1 MPRVTTLKEDPPESL
16 QRQELGSPVVRFAG
30 DSGDGMQLT
39 GGRFTETTAIV
50 GNDLSTLP
58 DFPAEIRAPAG
69 SLAGVSAFQ
78 IKFSS
83 KDIHTPGDKPDVLVA
98 MNPAALKVHQ
108 KELIPGGTMIVNTDA
123 FTKKNLKFAGYETN
137 PIEDGSLDDY
147 FTLIPIEMNK
157 MVTRACEGLDMPPKL
172 VGRTKNFFALG
183 VLFYMYDRPLDTTE
197 GWLKKKFKGKDAI
210 IEANTRALNAG
221 YNYGDT
227 TELFM
232 TRFKVEKANLPSGTY
247 RNMNGNLATSLGL
260 LAASEKSGLN
270 LFYGGYPITP
280 ASDILHTLAAWKHF
294 GVQTFQA
301 EDEIAG
307 ISSVIGAAFTG
318 NLAVTATSGPGIAL
332 KGEAMGLGIITE
344 LPMVIINVQRGG
356 PSTGLPT
363 KTEQS
368 DLNQAL
374 YGRNGEAPMPV
385 IAAATPGDCFY
396 AAYDACRIALKYM
409 TPVMLLSDGYL
420 ANGSEPW
427 MIPNVDDLEEID
439 VTFVHEKNSDDEFLP
454 YLRNEETLSRP
465 WAIPGTPGLEHRL
478 GGIEKDENT
487 GHVSYDPEN
496 HHRMVELR
504 QEKVNRIQQDI
515 APIKIFGEDHGDML
529 ILSWGGTYGSCRSAV
544 ETLQEESKKVS
555 HAHIR
560 WISPLPKDLGEIIIG
575 FKNVLVP
582 EINLGQF
589 LRLIRA
595 EYLVDAK
602 GLNLVRGRPIS
613 ASTIVETVKKT
624 LG

>member
-1 MPRVTTLKEDPPESL
+1 MGKTFKTIDEAVI
-16 QRQELGSPVVRFAG
+16 RFAG

-478 GGIEKDENT
+478 GGIEKEENT

-544 ETLQEESKKVS
+544 ETLQEEGKKVS

>member
-1 MPRVTTLKEDPPESL
+1 MGKTFKTIDEAVI
-16 QRQELGSPVVRFAG
+16 RFAG

-147 FTLIPIEMNK
+147 FTLIPVEMNK

-232 TRFKVEKANLPSGTY
+232 TRFKIEKANLPSGTY

-427 MIPNVDDLEEID
+427 MIPNVDDLDEID

-478 GGIEKDENT
+478 GGIEKAENT

-544 ETLQEESKKVS
+544 ETLQEEGKKVS

-613 ASTIVETVKKT
+613 ALTIVETVKKT
-624 LG
+624 LS

>member
-1 MPRVTTLKEDPPESL
+1 MGKTFKTIDEAVI
-16 QRQELGSPVVRFAG
+16 RFAG

-83 KDIHTPGDKPDVLVA
+83 KDIHTPGVNPDVLVA

-108 KELIPGGTMIVNTDA
+108 KEIIPGGTLIINTDA
-123 FTKKNLKFAGYETN
+123 FTKKNLKFAGYESN

-147 FTLIPIEMNK
+147 FTLIPVEMNK
-157 MVTRACEGLDMPPKL
+157 MVTAACEGLDLSPKL

-183 VLFYMYDRPLDTTE
+183 ILFYMYDRPLDATE
-197 GWLKKKFKGKDAI
+197 AWLKKKFKGKDAI

-232 TRFKVEKANLPSGTY
+232 TRYKVEKANLPSGTY

-260 LAASEKSGLN
+260 LAASQRSGLK

-280 ASDILHTLAAWKHF
+280 ASDILHTLAIWKHF

-318 NLAVTATSGPGIAL
+318 KLAVTATSGPGIAL
-332 KGEAMGLGIITE
+332 KGEALGLGVITE
-344 LPMVIINVQRGG
+344 LPLVVINVQRGG

-374 YGRNGEAPMPV
+374 YGRNGEAPLPV
-385 IAAATPGDCFY
+385 IAPATPGDCFY
-396 AAYDACRIALKYM
+396 AAYEACRIALKFM

-427 MIPNVDDLEEID
+427 KIPNVDDLEDID
-439 VTFVHEKNSDDEFLP
+439 VKFAHKQNSENDFLP
-454 YLRNEETLSRP
+454 YLRDEDTLARP

-478 GGIEKDENT
+478 GGIEKEENT

-504 QEKVNRIQQDI
+504 QEKVNRIQHDI
-515 APIKIFGEDHGDML
+515 LPLEVFGEDHGDML
-529 ILSWGGTYGSCRSAV
+529 VVSWGGTYGACRSAV
-544 ETLQEESKKVS
+544 ETLNEEGKKVS
-555 HAHIR
+555 HVHLR
-560 WISPLPKDLGEIIIG
+560 WINPLPKDLGEIISDSKM
-575 FKNVLVP
+575 FWFRK
-582 EINLGQF
+582 
-589 LRLIRA
+589 LI
-595 EYLVDAK
+595 
-602 GLNLVRGRPIS
+602 
-613 ASTIVETVKKT
+613 
-624 LG
+624 

>member
-1 MPRVTTLKEDPPESL
+1 MGKTFKTIDDAVI
-16 QRQELGSPVVRFAG
+16 RFAG

-39 GGRFTETTAIV
+39 GGRFTETTAVV

-78 IKFSS
+78 IHFSS
-83 KDIHTPGDKPDVLVA
+83 KDIHTPGDSPDVLVA

-108 KELIPGGTMIVNTDA
+108 AEIVPGGTIILNTDA
-123 FTKKNLKFAGYETN
+123 FSKKNLNFAGYESN
-137 PIEDGSLDDY
+137 PIEDGTLDDY

-157 MVTRACEGLDMPPKL
+157 LVTAACEGLNMSRKF

-183 VLFYMYDRPLDTTE
+183 VLYYMYDRPLDATE
-197 GWLKKKFKGKDAI
+197 KWLEKKFAGKDVI
-210 IEANTRALNAG
+210 IEANKRAMNAG
-221 YNYGDT
+221 YNYADT
-227 TELFM
+227 TELFT
-232 TRFKVEKANLPSGTY
+232 TRFKVEKAVLPKGTY
-247 RNMNGNLATSLGL
+247 RNINGNYATSLGL
-260 LAASEKSGLN
+260 LAASEKSGLK

-307 ISSVIGAAFTG
+307 ITSIIGAAFTG
-318 NLAVTATSGPGIAL
+318 NLSVTATSGPGIAL
-332 KGEAMGLGIITE
+332 KGEAMGLAVMTE

-363 KTEQS
+363 KTEQA

-374 YGRNGEAPMPV
+374 YGRNGEAPIPI
-385 IAAATPGDCFY
+385 IAASTPGDCFY
-396 AAYDACRIALKYM
+396 AAYEAARIAVKYM
-409 TPVMLLSDGYL
+409 TPVVLLSDGYL

-427 MIPNVDDLEEID
+427 KIPNVKDLDSID
-439 VTFVHEKNSDDEFLP
+439 VKFAKNTKKESDFLP
-454 YLRNEETLSRP
+454 YERDEKTLSRP
-465 WAIPGTPGLEHRL
+465 WAIPGTPGLEHRV
-478 GGIEKDENT
+478 GGLEKAENT
-487 GHVSYDPEN
+487 GHVSYDPDN

-504 QEKVNRIQQDI
+504 QEKVNRIQNDI
-515 APIKIFGEDHGDML
+515 SKTEVFGDKNGDVL
-529 ILSWGGTYGSCRSAV
+529 IISWGGTYGSCRSAV
-544 ETLQEESKKVS
+544 ETLHEEGKSVA
-555 HAHIR
+555 HAHLR
-560 WISPLPKDLGEIIIG
+560 WISPLPKDLGEIIIK

-582 EINLGQF
+582 EINMGQ
-589 LRLIRA
+589 LIKLIRS

-602 GLNLVRGRPIS
+602 GLNQVTGRPIS
-613 ASTIVETVKKT
+613 ATRIIENVNQ
-624 LG
+624 LIG

>member
-1 MPRVTTLKEDPPESL
+1 MGKTFKTIDEAVI
-16 QRQELGSPVVRFAG
+16 RFAG

-544 ETLQEESKKVS
+544 ETLQEEGKKVS

>member
-1 MPRVTTLKEDPPESL
+1 MGKTFKTIDEAVI
-16 QRQELGSPVVRFAG
+16 RFAG

-83 KDIHTPGDKPDVLVA
+83 KDIHTPGVNPDVLVA

-108 KELIPGGTMIVNTDA
+108 KEIIPGGTLILNTDA
-123 FTKKNLKFAGYETN
+123 FTKKNLKFAGYESN

-157 MVTRACEGLDMPPKL
+157 MVTAACEGLDLSPKL
-172 VGRTKNFFALG
+172 IGRTKNLFALG
-183 VLFYMYDRPLDTTE
+183 ILFYMYDRPLDATE
-197 GWLKKKFKGKDAI
+197 AWLKKKFKGKDAI

-232 TRFKVEKANLPSGTY
+232 TRYKVEKASLPSGTY
-247 RNMNGNLATSLGL
+247 RNMNGNLAASLGL
-260 LAASEKSGLN
+260 LAASERSGLK

-280 ASDILHTLAAWKHF
+280 ASDILHMLAIWKHF

-307 ISSVIGAAFTG
+307 IASVIGAAFAG
-318 NLAVTATSGPGIAL
+318 KLAVTATSGPGIAL
-332 KGEAMGLGIITE
+332 KGESLGLGVITE
-344 LPMVIINVQRGG
+344 LPMVVINVQRGG

-385 IAAATPGDCFY
+385 IAPATPGDCFY
-396 AAYDACRIALKYM
+396 AAYEACRIALKFM
-409 TPVMLLSDGYL
+409 TPVMFLSDGYL

-427 MIPNVDDLEEID
+427 KIPNVDDLEDID
-439 VTFVHEKNSDDEFLP
+439 IKFSHDKNSENDFLP
-454 YLRNEETLSRP
+454 YLRDEDTLARP

-478 GGIEKDENT
+478 GGIEKAENT

-504 QEKVNRIQQDI
+504 QEKINRIQHDI
-515 APIKIFGEDHGDML
+515 PPLEVFGEDHGDML
-529 ILSWGGTYGSCRSAV
+529 VVSWGGTYGACRSAV
-544 ETLQEESKKVS
+544 ETLNEEGKKAS
-555 HAHIR
+555 HVHLR
-560 WISPLPKDLGEIIIG
+560 WINPLPKDLGEIIIG

-582 EINLGQF
+582 EINLGQL
-589 LRLIRA
+589 LRLIRS
-595 EYLVDAK
+595 EYLVDAQ
-602 GLNLVRGRPIS
+602 GLNLVRGRPIG

-624 LG
+624 IG

>member
-1 MPRVTTLKEDPPESL
+1 MGKTFKTIDEAVI
-16 QRQELGSPVVRFAG
+16 RFAG

-409 TPVMLLSDGYL
+409 TPVIMLSDGYL

-478 GGIEKDENT
+478 GGIEKAENT

-544 ETLQEESKKVS
+544 ETLQEEGKKVS

>member
-1 MPRVTTLKEDPPESL
+1 MGKTFKTIDDAVI
-16 QRQELGSPVVRFAG
+16 RFAG

-39 GGRFTETTAIV
+39 GGRFTETTAVV

-78 IKFSS
+78 IHFSS
-83 KDIHTPGDKPDVLVA
+83 KDIHTPGDSPDVLVA

-108 KELIPGGTMIVNTDA
+108 AEIVPGGTIILNTDA
-123 FTKKNLKFAGYETN
+123 FSKKNLNFAGYESN
-137 PIEDGSLDDY
+137 PIEDGTLDDY

-157 MVTRACEGLDMPPKL
+157 LVTAACEGLNMSRKF

-183 VLFYMYDRPLDTTE
+183 VLYYMYDRPLDATE
-197 GWLKKKFKGKDAI
+197 KWLEKKFAGKDVI
-210 IEANTRALNAG
+210 IEANKRAMNAG
-221 YNYGDT
+221 YNYADT
-227 TELFM
+227 TELFT
-232 TRFKVEKANLPSGTY
+232 TRFKVEKAVLPKGTY
-247 RNMNGNLATSLGL
+247 RNINGNYATSLGL
-260 LAASEKSGLN
+260 LAASEKSGLK

-307 ISSVIGAAFTG
+307 ITSIIGAAFTG
-318 NLAVTATSGPGIAL
+318 NLSVTATSGPGIAL
-332 KGEAMGLGIITE
+332 KGEAMGLAVMTE

-363 KTEQS
+363 KTEQA

-374 YGRNGEAPMPV
+374 YGRNGEAPIPI
-385 IAAATPGDCFY
+385 IAASTPGDCFY
-396 AAYDACRIALKYM
+396 AAYEAARIAVKYM
-409 TPVMLLSDGYL
+409 TPVVLLSDGYL

-427 MIPNVDDLEEID
+427 KIPNVKDLDPIE
-439 VTFVHEKNSDDEFLP
+439 VKFAKNSKSKDVFLP
-454 YLRNEETLSRP
+454 YERDEETLSRP
-465 WAIPGTPGLEHRL
+465 WAIPGTPGLEHRV
-478 GGIEKDENT
+478 GGLEKAENT
-487 GHVSYDPEN
+487 GHVSYDPDN

-504 QEKVNRIQQDI
+504 QEKVNRIQNDI
-515 APIKIFGEDHGDML
+515 AKTEVFGDNNGDVL
-529 ILSWGGTYGSCRSAV
+529 IISWGGTYGSCRSAV
-544 ETLQEESKKVS
+544 ETLHEEGKSVA
-555 HAHIR
+555 HAHLR
-560 WISPLPKDLGEIIIG
+560 WISPLPKDLGEIIIK

-582 EINLGQF
+582 EINMGQ
-589 LRLIRA
+589 LIKLIRS

-602 GLNLVRGRPIS
+602 GLNQVTGRPIS
-613 ASTIVETVKKT
+613 VTRIIENVNQ
-624 LG
+624 LIG

>member
-1 MPRVTTLKEDPPESL
+1 MGKTFKTIDEAVI
-16 QRQELGSPVVRFAG
+16 RFAG

-147 FTLIPIEMNK
+147 FTLIPVEMNK

-280 ASDILHTLAAWKHF
+280 ASDILHTLATWKHF

-544 ETLQEESKKVS
+544 ETLQEEGKKVS

-624 LG
+624 LS

>member
-1 MPRVTTLKEDPPESL
+1 MGKTFKTIDDAVI
-16 QRQELGSPVVRFAG
+16 RFAG

-39 GGRFTETTAIV
+39 GGRFTETTAVV

-78 IKFSS
+78 IHFSS
-83 KDIHTPGDKPDVLVA
+83 KDIHTPGDSPDVLVA

-108 KELIPGGTMIVNTDA
+108 KEIVPGGTIILNTDA
-123 FTKKNLKFAGYETN
+123 FTKKNLNFAGYESS
-137 PIEDGSLDDY
+137 PVEDGTLDDY

-157 MVTRACEGLDMPPKL
+157 LVTAACEDLDMSRKF

-183 VLFYMYDRPLDTTE
+183 VLYYMYDRPLDATE
-197 GWLKKKFKGKDAI
+197 KWLEKKFAGKDVI
-210 IEANTRALNAG
+210 IEANKRAMNAG
-221 YNYGDT
+221 YNYADT
-227 TELFM
+227 TELFT
-232 TRFKVEKANLPSGTY
+232 TRFKVEKAVLPKGTY
-247 RNMNGNLATSLGL
+247 RNINGNYATSLGL
-260 LAASEKSGLN
+260 LAASEKSGLK

-307 ISSVIGAAFTG
+307 ITSIIGAAFTG
-318 NLAVTATSGPGIAL
+318 NLSVTATSGPGIAL
-332 KGEAMGLGIITE
+332 KGEAMGLAVMTE

-363 KTEQS
+363 KTEQA

-374 YGRNGEAPMPV
+374 YGRNGEAPIPI
-385 IAAATPGDCFY
+385 IAASTPGDCFY
-396 AAYDACRIALKYM
+396 AAYEAARIAVKYM
-409 TPVMLLSDGYL
+409 TPVILLSDGYL

-427 MIPNVDDLEEID
+427 KIPNVKDLEPID
-439 VTFVHEKNSDDEFLP
+439 VKFAKNTKKESDFFPYERDEK
-454 YLRNEETLSRP
+454 TLSRP
-465 WAIPGTPGLEHRL
+465 WAIPGTPGLEHRV
-478 GGIEKDENT
+478 GGLEKAENT
-487 GHVSYDPEN
+487 GHVSYDPDN

-504 QEKVNRIQQDI
+504 QEKVNRIQNDI
-515 APIKIFGEDHGDML
+515 SKTEVFGDKNGDVL
-529 ILSWGGTYGSCRSAV
+529 IISWGGTYGSCRSAV
-544 ETLQEESKKVS
+544 ETLHEEGKSVA
-555 HAHIR
+555 HAHLR
-560 WISPLPKDLGEIIIG
+560 WVSPLPKDLGEIIIK

-582 EINLGQF
+582 EINMGQ
-589 LRLIRA
+589 LIKLIRS

-602 GLNLVRGRPIS
+602 GLNQVTGRPIS
-613 ASTIVETVKKT
+613 ATKIIENVNQ
-624 LG
+624 LIG

>member
-1 MPRVTTLKEDPPESL
+1 MGKTFKTIDDAVI
-16 QRQELGSPVVRFAG
+16 RFAG

-39 GGRFTETTAIV
+39 GGRFTETTAVV

-78 IKFSS
+78 IHFSS
-83 KDIHTPGDKPDVLVA
+83 KDIHTPGDSPDVLVA

-108 KELIPGGTMIVNTDA
+108 AEIVPGGTIILNTDA
-123 FTKKNLKFAGYETN
+123 FSKKNLNFAGYESN
-137 PIEDGSLDDY
+137 PIEDGTLDDY

-157 MVTRACEGLDMPPKL
+157 LVTAACEGLNMSRKF

-183 VLFYMYDRPLDTTE
+183 VLYYMYDRPLDATE
-197 GWLKKKFKGKDAI
+197 KWLEKKFAGKDVI
-210 IEANTRALNAG
+210 IEANKRAMNAG
-221 YNYGDT
+221 YNYADT
-227 TELFM
+227 TELFT
-232 TRFKVEKANLPSGTY
+232 TRFKVEKAVLPKGTY
-247 RNMNGNLATSLGL
+247 RNINGNYATSLGL
-260 LAASEKSGLN
+260 LAASEKSGLK

-307 ISSVIGAAFTG
+307 ITSIIGAAFTG
-318 NLAVTATSGPGIAL
+318 NLSVTATSGPGIAL
-332 KGEAMGLGIITE
+332 KGEAMGLAVMTE

-363 KTEQS
+363 KTEQA

-374 YGRNGEAPMPV
+374 YGRNGEAPIPI
-385 IAAATPGDCFY
+385 IAASTPGDCFY
-396 AAYDACRIALKYM
+396 AAYEAARIAVKYM
-409 TPVMLLSDGYL
+409 TPVVLLSDGYL

-427 MIPNVDDLEEID
+427 KIPNVKDLDPIE
-439 VTFVHEKNSDDEFLP
+439 VKFAKNSKSKNVFLP
-454 YLRNEETLSRP
+454 YERDEETLSRP
-465 WAIPGTPGLEHRL
+465 WAIPGTPGLEHRV
-478 GGIEKDENT
+478 GGLEKAENT
-487 GHVSYDPEN
+487 GHVSYDPDN

-504 QEKVNRIQQDI
+504 QEKVNRIQNDI
-515 APIKIFGEDHGDML
+515 AKTEIYDDNNGDVL
-529 ILSWGGTYGSCRSAV
+529 IISWGGTYGSCRSAV
-544 ETLQEESKKVS
+544 ETLHEEGKSVA
-555 HAHIR
+555 HAHLR
-560 WISPLPKDLGEIIIG
+560 WISPLPKDLGEIIIK

-582 EINLGQF
+582 EINMGQ
-589 LRLIRA
+589 LIKLIRA

-602 GLNLVRGRPIS
+602 GLNQVTGRPIS
-613 ASTIVETVKKT
+613 VTRIIENVNQ
-624 LG
+624 LIG

>member
-1 MPRVTTLKEDPPESL
+1 MGKTFKTIDEAVI
-16 QRQELGSPVVRFAG
+16 RFAG

-39 GGRFTETTAIV
+39 GGRFTDTTAIV

-83 KDIHTPGDKPDVLVA
+83 KNIHTPGDKPDVLVA

-108 KELIPGGTMIVNTDA
+108 KELIPGGTMIVNKDA
-123 FTKKNLKFAGYETN
+123 FTTKNLKFAGYETN

-157 MVTRACEGLDMPPKL
+157 MVTAACEGLEMSPKL
-172 VGRTKNFFALG
+172 VGRTKNLFALG
-183 VLFYMYDRPLDTTE
+183 VLFYMYDRPLESTE
-197 GWLKKKFKGKDAI
+197 AWLKKKFKGKDAI
-210 IEANTRALNAG
+210 IDANTRALNAG

-232 TRFKVEKANLPSGTY
+232 TRFKVEKANLPSGNY
-247 RNMNGNLATSLGL
+247 RNMNGNFATSLGL
-260 LAASEKSGLN
+260 LAAAEKSGLN

-280 ASDILHTLAAWKHF
+280 ASDILQTLASWKHF
-294 GVQTFQA
+294 GVSTFQA
-301 EDEIAG
+301 EDEIAS

-318 NLAVTATSGPGIAL
+318 SLAVTATSGPGIAL
-332 KGEAMGLGIITE
+332 KAEAIGLGIITE

-374 YGRNGEAPMPV
+374 FGRNGESPMPI
-385 IAAATPGDCFY
+385 IAAATPGDCFF
-396 AAYDACRIALKYM
+396 AAYEACRIALKYM

-427 MIPNVDDLEEID
+427 KIPNVDELEDIP
-439 VTFVHEKNSDDEFLP
+439 VNFAKKKNGEDEYLP
-454 YLRNEETLSRP
+454 YLRDDETLSRP
-465 WAIPGTPGLEHRL
+465 WAIPGTPGLEHRV
-478 GGIEKDENT
+478 GGIEKAENT

-496 HHRMVELR
+496 HHKMTLIRE
-504 QEKVNRIQQDI
+504 EKVNRIRQDI
-515 APIKIFGEDHGDML
+515 PALNVFGESHGDLL
-529 ILSWGGTYGSCRSAV
+529 ILSWGGTYGSCRSAS
-544 ETLQEESKKVS
+544 ETLQEEGKSVS
-555 HAHIR
+555 HIHLR
-560 WISPLPKDLGEIIIG
+560 WVNPLPQDLGELIVG
-575 FKNVLVP
+575 YKNVLIP
-582 EINLGQF
+582 EINMGQL

-602 GLNLVRGRPIS
+602 GLNQVRGRPIS
-613 ASTIVETVKKT
+613 TSSIIEKVNEM